1 MNPKLRTAML
11 INLIFSSLSAIT
23 FLLFTKAI
31 ASASGASELML
42 RLVAVAL
49 LGFVG
54 ILWYGI
60 QSKQILIAKIAIILD
75 TLWVISSLIVL
86 MTGWLVLTPSG
97 VIGVTGIAV
106 VVAGFAIWQLASI
119 KE

>member
-1 MNPKLRTAML
+1 MKLRTAML
-11 INLIFSSLSAIT
+11 GNLLFSSLSAIT
-23 FLLFTKAI
+23 FLLFTKTI
-31 ASASGASELML
+31 ASASGLNELML
-42 RLVAVAL
+42 RLIAIAL

-60 QSKQILIAKIAIILD
+60 QNKQILVAKLAVVLD
-75 TLWVISSLIVL
+75 GLWVISSLIVL
-86 MTGWLVLTPSG
+86 LSGWLALTPSG

-106 VVAGFAIWQLASI
+106 IVAGFAIWQLSSI

>member
-1 MNPKLRTAML
+1 MKLRTAML
-11 INLIFSSLSAIT
+11 GNLIFSSLSAIT

-31 ASASGASELML
+31 SSASGLSELML
-42 RLVAVAL
+42 RLVAIAL

-60 QSKQILIAKIAIILD
+60 QSKQILVAKIAIVLD
-75 TLWVISSLIVL
+75 TLWVVLSLIIL
-86 MTGWLVLTPSG
+86 MTGWLALTPSG

-106 VVAGFAIWQLASI
+106 IVAGFAIWQLASI

>member
-1 MNPKLRTAML
+1 MKLRTAML
-11 INLIFSSLSAIT
+11 GNLIFSSLSAIT
-23 FLLFTKAI
+23 FLFFTKTI
-31 ASASGASELML
+31 ASASGLNELML

-60 QSKQILIAKIAIILD
+60 QSKQILVAKIAIILD

-86 MTGWLVLTPSG
+86 MTGWLALTPSG
-97 VIGVTGIAV
+97 VIGLTGIAV
-106 VVAGFAIWQLASI
+106 IVAGFAIWQLASI